1 MEMSESNQTDVS
13 QDLSFQAIDKED
25 ERKKKYIKIF
35 LIASV
40 ILCSVLASTAGFL
53 IIKSVKV
60 NFYPEI
66 PLSVFATPTPSP
78 TLTPTPTPIPQGRV
92 EGEILDSF
100 DNSFKANITVRLLGD
115 QNYEVISDSAG
126 KFLFENTTVG
136 GYKINGEDNDS
147 ISESKDVTVG
157 PGQITSVRLYV
168 FLKNPKPSR
177 LSGIVFEDRN
187 KNGIKEDYEQGIGAL
202 LALHKYNSSGKTEFF
217 ANITADSSG
226 SYSSSL
232 NAPAKYLLV
241 PLYKTF
247 YTPPGSK
254 TVIARGYGASISLN
268 IGYIPQVATGGMKI
282 YVFNDKN
289 ENDQRESDEEFIHYQ
304 YAEITNSTTGKVWKV
319 AISSS
324 GDQESN
330 IDFGRYQVR
339 LVPQDE
345 SWSLY
350 YKITKGFGEANLSS
364 DSISAEIYLGAHKLY

>member
-1 MEMSESNQTDVS
+1 MS
-13 QDLSFQAIDKED
+13 
-25 ERKKKYIKIF
+25 RKKFLRIF
-35 LIASV
+35 IIASV
-40 ILCSVLASTAGFL
+40 IFCSILALTAGFL
-53 IIKSVKV
+53 KIKSGKV
-60 NFYPEI
+60 NFYPKI
-66 PLSVFATPTPSP
+66 PLSVSVTPTPSP
-78 TLTPTPTPIPQGRV
+78 TQIPTPTPIPPGRV
-92 EGEILDSF
+92 EGEVFDSF
-100 DNSFKANITVRLLGD
+100 DSLPKAGITVRLLGS
-115 QNYEVISDSAG
+115 QNYEVTSDSRG
-126 KFLFENTTVG
+126 KFLFENVIVG
-136 GYKINGEDNDS
+136 SYKINGEDNENV
-147 ISESKDVTVG
+147 SESKDINVEPNQTS
-157 PGQITSVRLYV
+157 SVRLYV
-168 FLKNPKPSR
+168 SLKNPKPSK

-226 SYSSSL
+226 NYSYSL

-247 YTPPGSK
+247 YTPSESK
-254 TVIARGYGASISLN
+254 TVIARGYGVSISLN

-289 ENDQRESDEEFIHYQ
+289 ENGQRDGDEEFIHYQ
-304 YAEITNSTTGKVWKV
+304 YAEITNSITGKVWKV

-345 SWSLY
+345 SWNLY

-364 DSISAEIYLGAHKLY
+364 DSISTEIYLGAHKLY